1 MRLPEADRSSQMP
14 PNYTERRGKAKFDVA
29 LYAFCGS
36 RVMRKGYDRRDADR
50 VHLGVNTLPPT
61 RPIPMDTAAA
71 NLASAAPQPVPV
83 VGEPVTLQPVLVERI
98 WGVPSLS
105 PWHKGGAN
113 ASIGEI
119 WLTAETCVAE
129 AGAGEGHSLAA
140 LTAAAPVSFGD
151 PRGEGF
157 PLLIK
162 LLFPREKLSVQ
173 VHPNDAEAQALG
185 MPRGKTECWYVLEA
199 QPGAE
204 VAVGF
209 REPLT
214 TAQIADAIHDGSL
227 EGKLRMLPVK
237 AGDMVFVD
245 AGTVH
250 AIGPGM
256 VVLETQQYSDTTYRL
271 WDYGRPREL
280 HVEAGMAVTRTDT
293 KAGLVAPEQHG
304 AFTRLVSSEYF
315 RVDRFDLSDG
325 QSVTLGDAGR
335 LQILIALSGGCAA
348 VTEEGVAYPLAYGQA
363 VVLPAVDTAYDLLS
377 EEQTAQVIRILQ
389 P

>member
-1 MRLPEADRSSQMP
+1 ME
-14 PNYTERRGKAKFDVA
+14 
-29 LYAFCGS
+29 
-36 RVMRKGYDRRDADR
+36 
-50 VHLGVNTLPPT
+50 
-61 RPIPMDTAAA
+61 IAAA
-71 NLASAAPQPVPV
+71 QPASSTAQPAPAVA
-83 VGEPVTLQPVLVERI
+83 EPVTLAPILVERI
-98 WGVPSLS
+98 WGVDSLA
-105 PWHKGGAN
+105 PWHSGGAN

-129 AGAGEGHSLAA
+129 AGAGKGHTLAE
-140 LTAAAPVSFGD
+140 LTAAAPVAFGD
-151 PRGEGF
+151 PRSEGF

-173 VHPNDAEAQALG
+173 VHPDDAQAQALG

-209 REPLT
+209 REPLST
-214 TAQIADAIHDGSL
+214 EQIAASIQDGSI

-293 KAGLVAPEQHG
+293 KAGLVSGEKHSQ
-304 AFTRLVSSEYF
+304 FTRLVSSEYF
-315 RVDRFDLSDG
+315 RVDRFELAG
-325 QSVTLGDAGR
+325 GTATALGETGR
-335 LQILIALSGGCAA
+335 LQILIALSSGCAA

-363 VVLPAVDTAYDLLS
+363 VVLPAVDMAYELLS
-377 EEQTAQVIRILQ
+377 ENETAQVIRVLQ

>member
-1 MRLPEADRSSQMP
+1 ME
-14 PNYTERRGKAKFDVA
+14 
-29 LYAFCGS
+29 
-36 RVMRKGYDRRDADR
+36 
-50 VHLGVNTLPPT
+50 
-61 RPIPMDTAAA
+61 TAAA
-71 NLASAAPQPVPV
+71 NLAASSTPLVPV
-83 VGEPVTLQPVLVERI
+83 VAEPVTLEPVLVERI
-98 WGVPSLS
+98 WGVDSLA
-105 PWHKGGAN
+105 PWHGGGAQG
-113 ASIGEI
+113 AIGEI

-129 AGAGEGHSLAA
+129 TGTAAGHSLAA
-140 LTAAAPVSFGD
+140 LTAAGPVAFGD

-209 REPLT
+209 REALT
-214 TAQIADAIHDGSL
+214 TAEVAASIADGSI
-227 EGKLRMLPVK
+227 ESKLRMIPVK

-293 KAGLVAPEQHG
+293 KAGLVAPETHSH
-304 AFTRLVSSEYF
+304 FTRLVSSEYF
-315 RVDRFDLSDG
+315 QVDRFHLSG
-325 QSVTLGDAGR
+325 GKSTPLGEAGR
-335 LQILIALSGGCAA
+335 LQILIALSSGCAA
-348 VTEEGVAYPLAYGQA
+348 VTEEGEAYPLAYGQA
-363 VVLPAVDTAYDLLS
+363 VVLPAVDTAYELLS
-377 EEQTAQVIRILQ
+377 ENTTADVIRVLQ

>member
-1 MRLPEADRSSQMP
+1 ME
-14 PNYTERRGKAKFDVA
+14 
-29 LYAFCGS
+29 
-36 RVMRKGYDRRDADR
+36 
-50 VHLGVNTLPPT
+50 
-61 RPIPMDTAAA
+61 ITAAQPSSTA
-71 NLASAAPQPVPV
+71 QPAPAVA
-83 VGEPVTLQPVLVERI
+83 EPVTLAPILVERI
-98 WGVPSLS
+98 WGVDSLA
-105 PWHKGGAN
+105 PWHIGGAN

-129 AGAGEGHSLAA
+129 VGAGKGHTLAE
-140 LTAAAPVSFGD
+140 LTAAAPVAFGD

-173 VHPNDAEAQALG
+173 VHPDNAQAQALG

-209 REPLT
+209 REPLST
-214 TAQIADAIHDGSL
+214 EQIAASIQDGSI

-293 KAGLVAPEQHG
+293 KAGLVSGGKSTANSRGWSRPSTFG
-304 AFTRLVSSEYF
+304 WT
-315 RVDRFDLSDG
+315 DLSLPG
-325 QSVTLGDAGR
+325 ARPPPWVR
-335 LQILIALSGGCAA
+335 PAA
-348 VTEEGVAYPLAYGQA
+348 CKF
-363 VVLPAVDTAYDLLS
+363 
-377 EEQTAQVIRILQ
+377 
-389 P
+389 